1 MWGKPSPILKEKRG
15 TFGLLKEYWPQF
27 LLAFLFPALTV
38 LAAFAVTGC
47 YPFGDRTILTVDLY
61 HQYCPFL
68 VAFRDKVLSG
78 ESLFYSWN
86 DGLGQEYYA
95 AYANYAASPLNIF
108 SLFFTAKTM
117 PVFIEFVTCFRA
129 GLASLFMLLFLSSN
143 DNRRIDNI
151 TVVFSSSYALCG
163 WFISFFWNIM
173 WCDAVVLLPLIALGL
188 KRLLADRKV
197 GLYIVTLA
205 IAIASNYYAGYFI
218 CLFMVIFAPAYYFC
232 LFSGEKPKGDPGR
245 LCFKTFIGAAF
256 RFAFSSI
263 LAAGASAA
271 LTIPT
276 YLILKNCSATGD
288 QLKVDY
294 GLQNDLFD
302 FFGRLMVAANPN
314 IRDGMANV
322 YSGIVIVLLLPL
334 FFLLPKRTGIKLKHK
349 IVFGVLL
356 AVMYL
361 SLTNRTLNFIWHGMH
376 FPNQIPY
383 RESFIMSFLLV
394 FIGFLT
400 IRRIRSLGVKYVT
413 GAVLSSAA
421 FLILYEKFGSGNE
434 GYLQIGVTL
443 LFLIIQGA
451 ALHTV
456 SNINV
461 KKSEF
466 FLETLLTVTMMV
478 EMFAASLITI
488 GLVCKH
494 EGFTSYAPYG
504 RNHEEVH
511 AYVEQAEGSEGHMNF
526 ERSELYPNNVCDLQ
540 SLYNVKGLSIF
551 SSTARESF
559 VKYMRNFGFHNNNIN
574 GLRNAGLTRVTAT
587 LLNVRNLVEI
597 DKTQAVPALFEQ
609 EYKGKV
615 ISSWANKDALSVGF
629 MTDPAVIDYAPDYD
643 NDLNVFSK
651 TNDWV
656 KSMGA
661 EDDVYKPVTL
671 IAGDTSGLMT
681 VDRECSAM
689 AFTTSS
695 NVQNNEYS
703 FNVTV
708 KDADIGSDIYLYA
721 NSKKGGN
728 VTITCGDKTRKFE
741 IRSFQIISCGV
752 FDGTPIEVYVKYS
765 ESPSSNIT
773 LYGYQLDRAGYDR
786 MLEKFSDEQLFVS
799 EYDTTSLSGHIDV
812 KEDGLLFLSI
822 PYAEGWS
829 AVVDG
834 ENAEITPI
842 QDALMGI
849 RLKAGSHDISLKYT
863 PAGFKAGLIIS
874 IVSVIAIALIISVS
888 FIISRKKADKA
899 NAAEKASVPVEEGS
913 SDKAGAEPEE
923 PSEAGAAAP
932 VEEVPLATVMNGGDD
947 FSDTLAELK
956 DKYESSA
963 DEGSE
968 PEVKDD

>member
-245 LCFKTFIGAAF
+245 LCFKTFVGAAF

-504 RNHEEVH
+504 RNHEDVY

-526 ERSELYPNNVCDLQ
+526 ERSELYPNNICDLQ

-661 EDDVYKPVTL
+661 DDVYKPVTL

-681 VDRECSAM
+681 VDRESSAM

-728 VTITCGDKTRKFE
+728 VTIKCGDKTRKFE
-741 IRSFQIISCGV
+741 IRSFQIITCGV

-786 MLEKFSDEQLFVS
+786 MLEKFSDEQLFVTD
-799 EYDTTSLSGHIDV
+799 YDTTSLSGHIDV

-888 FIISRKKADKA
+888 FIISRKKAAKA
-899 NAAEKASVPVEEGS
+899 NAAEKPSVPVEEGS
-913 SDKAGAEPEE
+913 SEKAGAEPEE
-923 PSEAGAAAP
+923 PSKAGAAAP
-932 VEEVPLATVMNGGDD
+932 VEEVPLAAVMNGEDS
-947 FSDTLAELK
+947 FSGAVNESDNANVNSAE
-956 DKYESSA
+956 D
-963 DEGSE
+963 GSD
-968 PEVKDD
+968 PKVKDE

>member
-15 TFGLLKEYWPQF
+15 TFGILKEYWPQF

-38 LAAFAVTGC
+38 LAAFAITGC
-47 YPFGDRTILTVDLY
+47 HPFGDRTILTVDLY

-68 VAFRDKVLSG
+68 VAFRNKVLSG

-117 PVFIEFVTCFRA
+117 PVFIMFVTCFRA
-129 GLASLFMLLFLSSN
+129 GLASTFMLMFLSAN
-143 DNRRIDNI
+143 DHKRIDNI

-188 KRLLADRKV
+188 RQLLVERRI
-197 GLYIVTLA
+197 GLYIISLA
-205 IAIASNYYAGYFI
+205 IAIVSNYYAGYFL
-218 CLFMVIFAPAYYFC
+218 CLFLVLFAPSYYLV
-232 LFSGEKPKGDPGR
+232 LFSREKPKGDPGR
-245 LCFKTFIGAAF
+245 LCIKTFIGAAV

-271 LTIPT
+271 LTVPT

-288 QLKVDY
+288 QLKADY
-294 GLQNDLFD
+294 SLQNNLFD

-334 FFLLPKRTGIKLKHK
+334 FFMLPKRTGIKLKHK
-349 IVFGVLL
+349 IVFGTLL
-356 AVMYL
+356 AIMYL
-361 SLTNRTLNFIWHGMH
+361 SLTNRTLNFIWHGFH

-400 IRRIRSLGVKYVT
+400 IRRIRSLGVKYIT

-421 FLILYEKFGSGNE
+421 FLVLYEKFGTGNE

-456 SNINV
+456 SNINAR
-461 KKSEF
+461 KTEF
-466 FLETLLTVTMMV
+466 FLETLLTVTMMI
-478 EMFAASLITI
+478 EMFAASLISI
-488 GLVCKH
+488 GLVCRH
-494 EGFTSYAPYG
+494 EGFTSYSPYG
-504 RNHEEVH
+504 RNYVDVASYVNEV
-511 AYVEQAEGSEGHMNF
+511 EGSEGHMNF
-526 ERSELYPNNVCDLQ
+526 ERSELYPNNICDLQ

-559 VKYMRNFGFHNNNIN
+559 VKYMRNYGFHNNNIN

-587 LLNVRNLVEI
+587 LLSVRNLVEI

-609 EYKGKV
+609 EYKGKIV
-615 ISSWANKDALSVGF
+615 TSWGNKDALSVGY

-643 NDLNVFSK
+643 KNIDVFDK
-651 TNDWV
+651 TNAWV
-656 KSMGA
+656 RSMGA
-661 EDDVYKPVTL
+661 PDVYKPVTL
-671 IAGDTSGLMT
+671 IAGETSGLNT
-681 VDRECSAM
+681 VDRENQVM
-689 AFTTSS
+689 AFTVS
-695 NVQNNEYS
+695 NNVPNNEYS
-703 FNVTV
+703 FNVTIEN
-708 KDADIGSDIYLYA
+708 ADIGSDIYLYA
-721 NSKKGGN
+721 NSKKGGS
-728 VTITCGDKTRKFE
+728 VTIECGDNSRKFE
-741 IRSFQIISCGV
+741 IRSYQIISCGV
-752 FDGTPIEVYVKYS
+752 FDGTPIHVYVKYS

-773 LYGYQLDRAGYDR
+773 LYGYQLDRTGYDQ
-786 MLEKFSDEQLFVS
+786 MLEKLSDEQLVVS
-799 EYDTTSLSGHIDV
+799 KYDTTSIEGHIDV
-812 KEDGLLFLSI
+812 KEDGLLFLTI

-834 ENAEITPI
+834 KEAEIVPV

-849 RLKAGSHDISLKYT
+849 RLGQGSHDVALKYT
-863 PAGFKAGLIIS
+863 PAGFKAGLVIS
-874 IVSVIAIALIISVS
+874 LVSVVMIAAVIAGSSLI
-888 FIISRKKADKA
+888 RKKKEAKA
-899 NAAEKASVPVEEGS
+899 SEAQAAENVPSAPVQAGASESIEEIPVSVVITETEASSENSAVPENKDGEGS
-913 SDKAGAEPEE
+913 
-923 PSEAGAAAP
+923 
-932 VEEVPLATVMNGGDD
+932 N
-947 FSDTLAELK
+947 
-956 DKYESSA
+956 
-963 DEGSE
+963 
-968 PEVKDD
+968 PEVSND

>member
-15 TFGLLKEYWPQF
+15 TFGLLIEYWPQF

-188 KRLLADRKV
+188 KRLLADCKV

-888 FIISRKKADKA
+888 FIISRKKAAKA
-899 NAAEKASVPVEEGS
+899 NAAEKPFVPVEEGS

-932 VEEVPLATVMNGGDD
+932 VEEVSLAAVMNGEDS
-947 FSDTLAELK
+947 FSGAVNESDNANVNSAE
-956 DKYESSA
+956 D
-963 DEGSE
+963 GSY
-968 PEVKDD
+968 PEVKDE

>member
-15 TFGLLKEYWPQF
+15 TFGILKEYWPQF

-38 LAAFAVTGC
+38 LAAFAITGC
-47 YPFGDRTILTVDLY
+47 HPFGDRTILTVDLY

-68 VAFRDKVLSG
+68 VAFRNKVLSG

-117 PVFIEFVTCFRA
+117 PVFIMFVTCFRA
-129 GLASLFMLLFLSSN
+129 GLASTFMLMFLSAN
-143 DNRRIDNI
+143 DHKRIDNI

-188 KRLLADRKV
+188 RQLLVERRI
-197 GLYIVTLA
+197 GLYIISLA
-205 IAIASNYYAGYFI
+205 IAIVSNYYAGYFL
-218 CLFMVIFAPAYYFC
+218 CLFLVLFAPSYYLV
-232 LFSGEKPKGDPGR
+232 LFSREKPKGDPGR
-245 LCFKTFIGAAF
+245 LCIKTFIGAAV

-294 GLQNDLFD
+294 SLQTSLFD

-334 FFLLPKRTGIKLKHK
+334 FFMLPKRTGIKLKHK
-349 IVFGVLL
+349 IVFGTLL
-356 AVMYL
+356 AIMYL
-361 SLTNRTLNFIWHGMH
+361 SLTNRTLNFIWHGFH

-383 RESFIMSFLLV
+383 RESFLMSFLLV

-421 FLILYEKFGSGNE
+421 FLVLYEKFGTGNE

-456 SNINV
+456 SNINAR
-461 KKSEF
+461 KTEF
-466 FLETLLTVTMMV
+466 FLETLLTVTMMF
-478 EMFAASLITI
+478 EMFAASLISI

-494 EGFTSYAPYG
+494 EGFTSYSPYG
-504 RNHEEVH
+504 RNYVDVA
-511 AYVEQAEGSEGHMNF
+511 AYVNEVEGTEGHMNF
-526 ERSELYPNNVCDLQ
+526 ERSELYPNNICDLQ

-559 VKYMRNFGFHNNNIN
+559 VKYMRNYGFHNNNIN

-587 LLNVRNLVEI
+587 LLSVRNLVEI
-597 DKTQAVPALFEQ
+597 DKTQSVPALFEQ
-609 EYKGKV
+609 EYKGKIV
-615 ISSWANKDALSVGF
+615 TSWGNKDALSVGY

-643 NDLNVFSK
+643 KNIDVFDK
-651 TNDWV
+651 TNAWV
-656 KSMGA
+656 RSMGA
-661 EDDVYKPVTL
+661 PDVYKPVTL
-671 IAGDTSGLMT
+671 IAGETSGLNT
-681 VDRECSAM
+681 VDRENKVM
-689 AFTTSS
+689 AFTVS
-695 NVQNNEYS
+695 NNVPNNEYS
-703 FNVTV
+703 FNVTIE
-708 KDADIGSDIYLYA
+708 DADIGSDIYLYA

-728 VTITCGDKTRKFE
+728 VTVECGDSSRKFE

-752 FDGTPIEVYVKYS
+752 FDGTPIHVYVKYS

-773 LYGYQLDRAGYDR
+773 LYGYQLDRAGYDQ
-786 MLEKFSDEQLFVS
+786 MLEKFSDEQLVVS
-799 EYDTTSLSGHIDV
+799 KYDATSIEGHIDV
-812 KEDGLLFLSI
+812 KEDGLLFLTI

-829 AVVDG
+829 AIVDG
-834 ENAEITPI
+834 KEAEIVPV

-849 RLKAGSHDISLKYT
+849 RLGQGSHDVALKYT

-874 IVSVIAIALIISVS
+874 VASVVMIAAVIAVSSLIRKKKEAKVSEAQAAGNASAEPVQAGASEPVNNMPSESIEEVPVSVVM
-888 FIISRKKADKA
+888 
-899 NAAEKASVPVEEGS
+899 NETEKS
-913 SDKAGAEPEE
+913 SEIPAEPENK
-923 PSEAGAAAP
+923 AG
-932 VEEVPLATVMNGGDD
+932 EDSSTEVPND
-947 FSDTLAELK
+947 
-956 DKYESSA
+956 
-963 DEGSE
+963 
-968 PEVKDD
+968 

>member
-15 TFGLLKEYWPQF
+15 TFGLLIEYWPQF

-899 NAAEKASVPVEEGS
+899 NAAEKASVSVEEGS

>member
-681 VDRECSAM
+681 VDRESSAM
-689 AFTTSS
+689 AFTSSS

-741 IRSFQIISCGV
+741 IRSFQIITCGV
-752 FDGTPIEVYVKYS
+752 FDGTPIDVYVKYS

-786 MLEKFSDEQLFVS
+786 MLEKFSDEQLFVT
-799 EYDTTSLSGHIDV
+799 EYDTTSMSGHIDV

-874 IVSVIAIALIISVS
+874 IVSVISIALIISVS
-888 FIISRKKADKA
+888 FIISRKKAAKA
-899 NAAEKASVPVEEGS
+899 NAAEKPFVPVEEGS

-963 DEGSE
+963 EEGSE

>member
-15 TFGLLKEYWPQF
+15 TFSLLKEYWPQF

-504 RNHEEVH
+504 RNHEEVY

-681 VDRECSAM
+681 VDRESSAM

-888 FIISRKKADKA
+888 FIISRKKAAKA
-899 NAAEKASVPVEEGS
+899 NAAEKPSVPVEEGS
-913 SDKAGAEPEE
+913 SDKAGAGSEE
-923 PSEAGAAAP
+923 PSEVNAAAP
-932 VEEVPLATVMNGGDD
+932 VEEVPLAAVMNGEDS
-947 FSDTLAELK
+947 FSGAVNESDNANVNSAE
-956 DKYESSA
+956 D
-963 DEGSE
+963 GSY
-968 PEVKDD
+968 PEVKDE

>member
-349 IVFGVLL
+349 IVFGLLL
-356 AVMYL
+356 AIMYL
-361 SLTNRTLNFIWHGMH
+361 SLTNRTLNFIWHGFH

-394 FIGFLT
+394 FVGFLT

-413 GAVLSSAA
+413 GAVLSSVA

-466 FLETLLTVTMMV
+466 FLETLLTVTMMI
-478 EMFAASLITI
+478 EMFAASLISI
-488 GLVCKH
+488 GLVCRH

-504 RNHEEVH
+504 RNYKEVNE
-511 AYVEQAEGSEGHMNF
+511 YVVQAEGSEGHMNF
-526 ERSELYPNNVCDLQ
+526 ERSELYPNNICDLQ
-540 SLYNVKGLSIF
+540 SLYDVKGLSIF

-559 VKYMRNFGFHNNNIN
+559 VKYMRNYGFHNNNIN

-597 DKTQAVPALFEQ
+597 DKTQSVPALFEQ

-615 ISSWANKDALSVGF
+615 VSSWANKDALSVGF
-629 MTDPAVIDYAPDYD
+629 MTDPGVINYAPDYD
-643 NDLNVFSK
+643 NDLDVFSK
-651 TNDWV
+651 TNAWV
-656 KSMGA
+656 RSMGA
-661 EDDVYKPVTL
+661 SDVYKPVTL
-671 IAGDTSGLMT
+671 VAGETSGLMT
-681 VDRECSAM
+681 IDRESTAM
-689 AFTTSS
+689 AFTTSN

-703 FNVTV
+703 FNVTI
-708 KDADIGSDIYLYA
+708 KNADIGSDIYLYA
-721 NSKKGGN
+721 NSKKGGS
-728 VTITCGDKTRKFE
+728 VTIECNGQTRKFE
-741 IRSFQIISCGV
+741 IRSYQIITCGV
-752 FDGTPIEVYVKYS
+752 FDGNPINVYVKYA

-773 LYGYQLDRAGYDR
+773 LYGYQLDRAGYDS
-786 MLEKFSDEQLFVS
+786 MLEKFSDEQLIVS
-799 EYDTTSLSGHIDV
+799 DYDTTSLSGHIDV

-834 ENAEITPI
+834 QEAEIVPI

-874 IVSVIAIALIISVS
+874 IASVVIIAAIIAISSV
-888 FIISRKKADKA
+888 ISRKKKA
-899 NAAEKASVPVEEGS
+899 KAAAQPSVPVEATAPEQAEAVPEVPS
-913 SDKAGAEPEE
+913 AATAAEPI
-923 PSEAGAAAP
+923 
-932 VEEVPLATVMNGGDD
+932 EEVPVTAVMNDAGETPDNA
-947 FSDTLAELK
+947 AE
-956 DKYESSA
+956 
-963 DEGSE
+963 SE
-968 PEVKDD
+968 NKTETISEDGTAPEVDNE

>member
-188 KRLLADRKV
+188 KRLLADCKV

-888 FIISRKKADKA
+888 FIISRKKAAKA
-899 NAAEKASVPVEEGS
+899 NAAEKPFVPVEEGS

-932 VEEVPLATVMNGGDD
+932 VEEVSLAAVMNGEDS
-947 FSDTLAELK
+947 FSGAVNESDNANVNSAE
-956 DKYESSA
+956 D
-963 DEGSE
+963 GSY
-968 PEVKDD
+968 PEVKDE

>member
-15 TFGLLKEYWPQF
+15 TFGLLIEYWPQF

-786 MLEKFSDEQLFVS
+786 MLEKFSDEQLFVTD
-799 EYDTTSLSGHIDV
+799 YDTTSLSGHIDV

-932 VEEVPLATVMNGGDD
+932 VEEVSLAAVMNGEDS
-947 FSDTLAELK
+947 FSGAVNESDNANVNSAE
-956 DKYESSA
+956 D
-963 DEGSE
+963 GSY
-968 PEVKDD
+968 PEVKDE

>member
-15 TFGLLKEYWPQF
+15 TFGILKEYWPQF

-38 LAAFAVTGC
+38 LAAFAITGC
-47 YPFGDRTILTVDLY
+47 HPFGDRTILTVDLY

-68 VAFRDKVLSG
+68 VAFRNKVLSG

-117 PVFIEFVTCFRA
+117 PVFIMFVTCFRA
-129 GLASLFMLLFLSSN
+129 GLASTFMLMFLSAN
-143 DNRRIDNI
+143 DHKRIDNI

-188 KRLLADRKV
+188 RQLLVERRI
-197 GLYIVTLA
+197 GLYIISLA
-205 IAIASNYYAGYFI
+205 IAIVSNYYAGYFL
-218 CLFMVIFAPAYYFC
+218 CLFLVLFAPSYYLV
-232 LFSGEKPKGDPGR
+232 LFSREKPKGDPGR
-245 LCFKTFIGAAF
+245 LCIKTFIGAAV

-271 LTIPT
+271 LTVPT

-294 GLQNDLFD
+294 SLQNNLFD

-334 FFLLPKRTGIKLKHK
+334 FFMLPKRTGIKLKHK
-349 IVFGVLL
+349 IVFGTLL
-356 AVMYL
+356 AIMYL
-361 SLTNRTLNFIWHGMH
+361 SLTNRTLNFIWHGFH

-400 IRRIRSLGVKYVT
+400 IRRIRSLGVKYIT

-421 FLILYEKFGSGNE
+421 FLVLYEKFGTGNE

-456 SNINV
+456 SNINAR
-461 KKSEF
+461 KTEF
-466 FLETLLTVTMMV
+466 FLETLLTVTMMI
-478 EMFAASLITI
+478 EMFAASLISI
-488 GLVCKH
+488 GLVCRH
-494 EGFTSYAPYG
+494 EGFTSYSPYG
-504 RNHEEVH
+504 RNYVDVASYVNEV
-511 AYVEQAEGSEGHMNF
+511 EGSEGHMNF
-526 ERSELYPNNVCDLQ
+526 ERSELYPNNICDLQ

-559 VKYMRNFGFHNNNIN
+559 VKYMRNYGFHNNNIN

-587 LLNVRNLVEI
+587 LLSVRNLVEI

-609 EYKGKV
+609 EYKGKIV
-615 ISSWANKDALSVGF
+615 TSWGNKDALSVGY

-643 NDLNVFSK
+643 KNIDVFDK
-651 TNDWV
+651 TNAWV
-656 KSMGA
+656 RSMGA
-661 EDDVYKPVTL
+661 PDVYKPVTL
-671 IAGDTSGLMT
+671 IAGETSGLNT
-681 VDRECSAM
+681 VDRENQVM
-689 AFTTSS
+689 AFTVS
-695 NVQNNEYS
+695 NNVPNNEYS
-703 FNVTV
+703 FNVTIEN
-708 KDADIGSDIYLYA
+708 ADIGSDIYLYA
-721 NSKKGGN
+721 NSKKGGS
-728 VTITCGDKTRKFE
+728 VTIECGDNSRKFE
-741 IRSFQIISCGV
+741 IRSYQIISCGV
-752 FDGTPIEVYVKYS
+752 FDGTPIHVYVKYS

-773 LYGYQLDRAGYDR
+773 LYGYQLDRAGYDQ
-786 MLEKFSDEQLFVS
+786 MLEKLSDEQLVVS
-799 EYDTTSLSGHIDV
+799 KYDTTSIEGHIDV
-812 KEDGLLFLSI
+812 KEDGLLFLTI

-834 ENAEITPI
+834 KEAEIVPV

-849 RLKAGSHDISLKYT
+849 RLGQGSHDVALKYT
-863 PAGFKAGLIIS
+863 PAGFKAGLVIS
-874 IVSVIAIALIISVS
+874 LVSVVMIAAVIAGSSLI
-888 FIISRKKADKA
+888 RKKKEAKA
-899 NAAEKASVPVEEGS
+899 SEAQAAENVPSAPVQAGASESIEEIPVSVVITETEASSENSAVPENKDGEGS
-913 SDKAGAEPEE
+913 
-923 PSEAGAAAP
+923 
-932 VEEVPLATVMNGGDD
+932 N
-947 FSDTLAELK
+947 
-956 DKYESSA
+956 
-963 DEGSE
+963 
-968 PEVKDD
+968 PEVSND

>member
-681 VDRECSAM
+681 VDRESSAM
-689 AFTTSS
+689 AFTSSS

-741 IRSFQIISCGV
+741 IRSFQIITCGV
-752 FDGTPIEVYVKYS
+752 FDGTPIDVYVKYS

-888 FIISRKKADKA
+888 FIISRKKAAKA

-963 DEGSE
+963 EEGSE